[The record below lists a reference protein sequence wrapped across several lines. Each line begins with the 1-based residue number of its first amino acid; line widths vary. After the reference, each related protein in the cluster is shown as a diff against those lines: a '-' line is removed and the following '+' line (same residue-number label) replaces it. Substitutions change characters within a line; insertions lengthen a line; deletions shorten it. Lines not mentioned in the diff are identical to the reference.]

1 MLCSH
6 CKGCYEKSR
15 NRTNLEAYAAL
26 TYNKEKPNGCT
37 MTAIKL
43 PAGET
48 NSARMNFRTK
58 PQIKATI
65 QRAAILAGIHDS
77 TFTINAAYQSALA
90 TIAAHERTLLAPV
103 DHEAFFAALEQP
115 ATPTERLKE
124 ALAHYNETVTSA

>member
-1 MLCSH
+1 
-6 CKGCYEKSR
+6 
-15 NRTNLEAYAAL
+15 
-26 TYNKEKPNGCT
+26 

-90 TIAAHERTLLAPV
+90 TIAAHERTPLAPV

-115 ATPTERLKE
+115 AAPTDRLKE
-124 ALAHYNETVTSA
+124 ALAHYNETMTSA